1 MSANN
6 WINPQL
12 QHLGPPTWPPVTFAA
27 FAFFSIH
34 HLVHILIIRS
44 LFTELAD
51 FRSSICSMFFLF
63 KSSKF
68 RHTGFAALS
77 ALREGP
83 AWAVP
88 SFFHKLV
95 HSLFWTTTKFNYPK
109 RSFMHRKNLWT
120 PAIFLEEIF
129 SSKYLPQKQDH
140 QNLSCHEVLHPHFL
154 MKCYIRR

>member
-12 QHLGPPTWPPVTFAA
+12 QHLGPSIWPPVTFAA
-27 FAFFSIH
+27 FTFFSIH

-51 FRSSICSMFFLF
+51 FRSSICSMFFFLLE
-63 KSSKF
+63 SSKF
-68 RHTGFAALS
+68 RHTGFAALCS
-77 ALREGP
+77 LTEGP

-88 SFFHKLV
+88 SFFNKLL
-95 HSLFWTTTKFNYPK
+95 HSLFWTTTKFYYPI
-109 RSFMHRKNLWT
+109 RSFTHRKNLWI

-140 QNLSCHEVLHPHFL
+140 QNLGCCEVLHPHL
-154 MKCYIRR
+154 LKC